1 MYRSFLLAGFGLA
14 AVLAASGC
22 NTGPVE
28 GLSAETGFE
37 LYEPGDPIVVTIT
50 NASNDDIQ
58 YQACPSTWEHQT
70 DNGHDRVQG
79 LEVCTE
85 VVTVVEANSSVD
97 VTYHFPAGQPLGTWR
112 IVIPVG
118 TGNPADEILTNDFQV
133 VVTGN

>member
-1 MYRSFLLAGFGLA
+1 MYRPFLLAGCGLA
-14 AVLAASGC
+14 AVLVASGC

-50 NASNDDIQ
+50 NDSDEDVQ

-70 DNGHDRVQG
+70 DDGNDRVQG
-79 LEVCTE
+79 LEACIR

-97 VTYHFPAGQPLGTWR
+97 VTYHFPSGQPLGTWR

-118 TGNPADEILTNDFQV
+118 TGNHADEILTNHFQM
-133 VVTGN
+133 VVTGD